1 MKLVNHLSAK
11 HNLQLLF
18 TAGAIIAA
26 LHGAAQTASAE
37 AITVP
42 PVPGA
47 IQAPSGT
54 KAFLKGSAVG
64 TQNYICLASGW
75 TFLGPQATLFVTFDW
90 LGTEVRWQIATH
102 FLSPNPDES
111 GMARP
116 TWQSSVDTSAV
127 WGKAIA
133 SSIDPAFVAP
143 GAIAWLLLDVV
154 GKQRGPAGGS
164 ILSQA
169 TAIQRVNTSGGL
181 MPEGGCTVGSIAFVP
196 YTADYYFYKPGR

>member
-1 MKLVNHLSAK
+1 
-11 HNLQLLF
+11 
-18 TAGAIIAA
+18 
-26 LHGAAQTASAE
+26 
-37 AITVP
+37 
-42 PVPGA
+42 
-47 IQAPSGT
+47 
-54 KAFLKGSAVG
+54 
-64 TQNYICLASGW
+64 
-75 TFLGPQATLFVTFDW
+75 
-90 LGTEVRWQIATH
+90 
-102 FLSPNPDES
+102 
-111 GMARP
+111 MARP